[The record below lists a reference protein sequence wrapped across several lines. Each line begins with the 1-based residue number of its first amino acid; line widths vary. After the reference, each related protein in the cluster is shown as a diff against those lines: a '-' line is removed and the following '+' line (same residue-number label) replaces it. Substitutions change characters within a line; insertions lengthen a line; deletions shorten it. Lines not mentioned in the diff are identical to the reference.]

1 MTDEREE
8 SAMGAHYSGVF
19 HTDLDCDRCGGP
31 FQVEGDVSNGQL
43 VHCDNCGAELEVY
56 GR

>member
-1 MTDEREE
+1 
-8 SAMGAHYSGVF
+8 MGAHYSGVF